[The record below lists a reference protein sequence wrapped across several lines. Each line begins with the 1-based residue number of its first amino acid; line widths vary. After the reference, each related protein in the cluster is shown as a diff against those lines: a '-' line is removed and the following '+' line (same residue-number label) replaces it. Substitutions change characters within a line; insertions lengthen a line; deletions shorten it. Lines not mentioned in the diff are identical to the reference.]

1 MQVNKAVF
9 LDKDGTIIKDVP
21 YNVDPLKIKP
31 ERGVLEGLRLLVEH
45 GYDLFIVTNQ
55 SGIAKGYFDMEDIF
69 NVRDFLQDLLRAH
82 GLPPFKAFYFCP
94 HHPDGL
100 IARFSLV
107 CNCRKPAPG
116 LLQAAEADYGVCLKQ
131 SWMVGDILN
140 DIEAGNRAGCKSI
153 LINNGNE
160 TLWEGGAFR
169 NPTFIVA
176 DFLEAA
182 STIVSYDARH
192 ISLES

>member
-9 LDKDGTIIKDVP
+9 LDKDGTIITNVP

-31 ERGVLEGLRLLVEH
+31 EKGVLEGLRLLADH
-45 GYDLFIVTNQ
+45 GYHLFIVTNQ

-69 NVRDFLQDLLRAH
+69 NVRDFLQDLLRTY

-100 IARFSLV
+100 IARFSRT

-116 LLQAAEADYGVCLKQ
+116 LLEVAAAEHGVCLKQ

-140 DIEAGNRAGCKSI
+140 DVEAGNRAGCKSI

-160 TLWEGGAFR
+160 TIWENGSYR
-169 NPTFIVA
+169 TPNFIVSN
-176 DFLEAA
+176 FLEAA

-192 ISLES
+192 ISL

>member
-21 YNVDPLKIKP
+21 YNVDLLKIKP
-31 ERGVLEGLRLLVEH
+31 EKGVLEGLRLLVEH

-69 NVRDFLQDLLRAH
+69 NVRDFLQDLLSRH

-116 LLQAAEADYGVCLKQ
+116 LLEAAAADYGVCLKQ

-140 DIEAGNRAGCKSI
+140 DVEAGNRAGCKSI

-169 NPTFIVA
+169 NPNFIVA

-182 STIVSYDARH
+182 STIVSYDSHH
-192 ISLES
+192 ISVES